1 MMGSSDAGNTPL
13 IEEIAALV
21 EAQIAHAGLATG
33 EALRLALRLQAVMLG
48 PSAQPAP
55 TPAVPVEDSIQPDHL
70 ICLET
75 GAKVVLLRRHLMQK
89 LGQTPEQ
96 YRRKWDLPPDYPL
109 VAPDYARARAL
120 SRSGRRA
127 PPPAR

>member
-1 MMGSSDAGNTPL
+1 MMGSSDAGDTPL

-33 EALRLALRLQAVMLG
+33 EALRLALRLQAMMLG
-48 PSAQPAP
+48 PSAKPAP

-89 LGQTPEQ
+89 LGQTPEE

-120 SRSGRRA
+120 SRGSRRA
-127 PPPAR
+127 APPGW